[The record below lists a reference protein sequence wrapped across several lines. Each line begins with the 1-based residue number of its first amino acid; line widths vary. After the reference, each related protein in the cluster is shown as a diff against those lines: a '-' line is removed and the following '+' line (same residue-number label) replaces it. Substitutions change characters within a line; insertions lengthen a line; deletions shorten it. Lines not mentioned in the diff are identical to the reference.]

1 MRYNITGDIPAR
13 RTQVAVRW
21 TTLMIANA
29 TNSSRP
35 MRTVTL
41 KLALLIAFCGLPAW
55 SFQQSQAPQQ
65 QKPQPPQAPPLEPG
79 ESSSSNPAQTG
90 DPSEPDPAAA
100 APPNKEAAIS
110 GSKASTAAKPG
121 VLPPEDNPAWDPFHA
136 AQDIDVGT
144 FYMHKGDM
152 DAAIGRFQDA
162 IRLRPNFAKP
172 RILIAE
178 IYEKKGDKSEALHYY
193 KEYLQVFPDA
203 PDAKKVQKKIE
214 QLSKK

>member
-1 MRYNITGDIPAR
+1 
-13 RTQVAVRW
+13 
-21 TTLMIANA
+21 L
-29 TNSSRP
+29 
-35 MRTVTL
+35 TL
-41 KLALLIAFCGLPAW
+41 KLALLIAICGLPAW
-55 SFQQSQAPQQ
+55 SFQQSQDPQQ
-65 QKPQPPQAPPLEPG
+65 QKPQPSPDQPKPQQPSPLGPG
-79 ESSSSNPAQTG
+79 ESSSSKPAQTG
-90 DPSEPDPAAA
+90 DPSEPGPVTSPESKKDAATPGA
-100 APPNKEAAIS
+100 KT
-110 GSKASTAAKPG
+110 STAAKPG

-172 RILIAE
+172 RLLIAE

-203 PDAKKVQKKIE
+203 PDAKKVQRKIA
-214 QLSKK
+214 QLSKN

>member
-1 MRYNITGDIPAR
+1 MLRLT
-13 RTQVAVRW
+13 
-21 TTLMIANA
+21 M
-29 TNSSRP
+29 
-35 MRTVTL
+35 
-41 KLALLIAFCGLPAW
+41 KLALLIAVCGPPAW
-55 SFQQSQAPQQ
+55 SLQQSQDPQQ
-65 QKPQPPQAPPLEPG
+65 QKPQTPADQPKSQAPPQSPPLGPG
-79 ESSSSNPAQTG
+79 ESSSSKPAQTG
-90 DPSEPDPAAA
+90 DPSQPDPTTSPEPKKDAAT
-100 APPNKEAAIS
+100 P

-203 PDAKKVQKKIE
+203 PDAKKVQKKIAE
-214 QLSKK
+214 LSKN

>member
-1 MRYNITGDIPAR
+1 MLN
-13 RTQVAVRW
+13 
-21 TTLMIANA
+21 
-29 TNSSRP
+29 
-35 MRTVTL
+35 
-41 KLALLIAFCGLPAW
+41 LALMFAVCGLPAW
-55 SFQQSQAPQQ
+55 SLQQGQDPQRQ
-65 QKPQPPQAPPLEPG
+65 QKPQPQPQADQPKPQQPAQAPPLGPG
-79 ESSSSNPAQTG
+79 ESSSAKPEQTG
-90 DPSEPDPAAA
+90 DPSASEPQKGAASETLKPAL
-100 APPNKEAAIS
+100 PN
-110 GSKASTAAKPG
+110 AAKPG

-172 RILIAE
+172 RILLAE
-178 IYEKKGDKSEALHYY
+178 VYEKKGDKVEALHYY

-214 QLSKK
+214 KLSKQ

>member
-1 MRYNITGDIPAR
+1 M
-13 RTQVAVRW
+13 
-21 TTLMIANA
+21 
-29 TNSSRP
+29 
-35 MRTVTL
+35 L
-41 KLALLIAFCGLPAW
+41 KLALLIVVCGSPAW
-55 SFQQSQAPQQ
+55 SLQQGQDPQQQ
-65 QKPQPPQAPPLEPG
+65 QKPPPADQSGSSHPPTAPPLGPG
-79 ESSSSNPAQTG
+79 ESSSAKPEQTG
-90 DPSEPDPAAA
+90 DPTAPQPEPTPEPATTPTPGAKRT
-100 APPNKEAAIS
+100 PSNV
-110 GSKASTAAKPG
+110 AKPG

-172 RILIAE
+172 RLLIAE

-203 PDAKKVQKKIE
+203 PDAAKVKKKIE
-214 QLSKK
+214 KLSKE

>member
-1 MRYNITGDIPAR
+1 M
-13 RTQVAVRW
+13 
-21 TTLMIANA
+21 
-29 TNSSRP
+29 
-35 MRTVTL
+35 L
-41 KLALLIAFCGLPAW
+41 KLALLIAVCGLPAW
-55 SFQQSQAPQQ
+55 PFQQSQDPQQ
-65 QKPQPPQAPPLEPG
+65 QKPQPPPDQPKSQAPPQTPPLRPG
-79 ESSSSNPAQTG
+79 ESSSSKPAQTG
-90 DPSEPDPAAA
+90 APSEPDPTTSPEPKKDAT
-100 APPNKEAAIS
+100 APA
-110 GSKASTAAKPG
+110 SKTSTATKPG

-136 AQDIDVGT
+136 AQDIEVGT

-203 PDAKKVQKKIE
+203 PDAKRVQKKIA
-214 QLSKK
+214 QLSKD

>member
-1 MRYNITGDIPAR
+1 
-13 RTQVAVRW
+13 
-21 TTLMIANA
+21 MIANA

-35 MRTVTL
+35 MLRGTL
-41 KLALLIAFCGLPAW
+41 KLVLLIAACGLPVW
-55 SFQQSQAPQQ
+55 SFQQSQDPPQQ
-65 QKPQPPQAPPLEPG
+65 TPQTPSGQPKSQAPPLGPG
-79 ESSSSNPAQTG
+79 ESTSSKPTQTG
-90 DPSEPDPAAA
+90 DPSAPDPTAVPEPKRDAATPA
-100 APPNKEAAIS
+100 
-110 GSKASTAAKPG
+110 SKNSTAAKPG

-178 IYEKKGDKSEALHYY
+178 IYEKKGEKSEALHYY

-203 PDAKKVQKKIE
+203 PDAKKVQKKIAD
-214 QLSKK
+214 LSKK

>member
-1 MRYNITGDIPAR
+1 MLR
-13 RTQVAVRW
+13 
-21 TTLMIANA
+21 L
-29 TNSSRP
+29 
-35 MRTVTL
+35 TL
-41 KLALLIAFCGLPAW
+41 KLALLIALCGLPAW
-55 SFQQSQAPQQ
+55 SLQQSQDPQQ
-65 QKPQPPQAPPLEPG
+65 QKPQPPADQQPKSQAPPQPPPLGPG
-79 ESSSSNPAQTG
+79 ESSSSKPTQTG
-90 DPSEPDPAAA
+90 DPSEPDPTTSPEPKKDVATT
-100 APPNKEAAIS
+100 K
-110 GSKASTAAKPG
+110 SKDSTAAKPG

-193 KEYLQVFPDA
+193 KEYLQVFPGA
-203 PDAKKVQKKIE
+203 PDAKKVQKKIAE
-214 QLSKK
+214 LSKK

>member
-1 MRYNITGDIPAR
+1 MLPGMLRL
-13 RTQVAVRW
+13 AV
-21 TTLMIANA
+21 
-29 TNSSRP
+29 
-35 MRTVTL
+35 
-41 KLALLIAFCGLPAW
+41 LIAVSGLPAW
-55 SFQQSQAPQQ
+55 PFQQGQE
-65 QKPQPPQAPPLEPG
+65 PQPPKPEPQADHANPPQPGQAPPVGPG
-79 ESSSSNPAQTG
+79 ESSSAKPEQTG
-90 DPSEPDPAAA
+90 DPS
-100 APPNKEAAIS
+100 APLPEKP
-110 GSKASTAAKPG
+110 ASTPPKTAKGAPSNTAKAG

-172 RILIAE
+172 RLLIAE

-203 PDAKKVQKKIE
+203 PDFKKVQKKIE
-214 QLSKK
+214 KLSKE

>member
-1 MRYNITGDIPAR
+1 MLRL
-13 RTQVAVRW
+13 
-21 TTLMIANA
+21 TLN
-29 TNSSRP
+29 
-35 MRTVTL
+35 
-41 KLALLIAFCGLPAW
+41 LALLIAICGLPAW
-55 SFQQSQAPQQ
+55 SFQQSQDQQQ
-65 QKPQPPQAPPLEPG
+65 QKPQPAPDQPKSQAPQTPPVGPG
-79 ESSSSNPAQTG
+79 ESSSSKPAQTG
-90 DPSEPDPAAA
+90 DPSEPDPTTS
-100 APPNKEAAIS
+100 PDPKKEAATTK
-110 GSKASTAAKPG
+110 SKDSTSAKPG

-172 RILIAE
+172 RLLIAE

-203 PDAKKVQKKIE
+203 PDAKKVQKKIA
-214 QLSKK
+214 QLSKN

>member
-1 MRYNITGDIPAR
+1 MLRS
-13 RTQVAVRW
+13 
-21 TTLMIANA
+21 TLE
-29 TNSSRP
+29 
-35 MRTVTL
+35 
-41 KLALLIAFCGLPAW
+41 LALLIALCGLPAW
-55 SFQQSQAPQQ
+55 SLQQSQDPQQ
-65 QKPQPPQAPPLEPG
+65 QKPQSPPDQPKPQPPPLGPG
-79 ESSSSNPAQTG
+79 ESSSSKPAQTG
-90 DPSEPDPAAA
+90 DPSEPDPTTVPEPKKDPAT
-100 APPNKEAAIS
+100 PV
-110 GSKASTAAKPG
+110 SKTSTAAKPG

-203 PDAKKVQKKIE
+203 PDAKRVQKKIA
-214 QLSKK
+214 QLSKD

>member
-1 MRYNITGDIPAR
+1 MPRST
-13 RTQVAVRW
+13 
-21 TTLMIANA
+21 
-29 TNSSRP
+29 S
-35 MRTVTL
+35 
-41 KLALLIAFCGLPAW
+41 KLVLLIALCGLPAW
-55 SFQQSQAPQQ
+55 SFQQSQDPQQ
-65 QKPQPPQAPPLEPG
+65 QKPQPPADQPKSQQPPQAPPLGPG
-79 ESSSSNPAQTG
+79 ESSSSKPTQTG
-90 DPSEPDPAAA
+90 DPSESEPNKASSPSTPAAK
-100 APPNKEAAIS
+100 PSN
-110 GSKASTAAKPG
+110 AAKPG

-136 AQDIDVGT
+136 AQDIEVGT

-152 DAAIGRFQDA
+152 DAAIERFQDA

-203 PDAKKVQKKIE
+203 PDSKKVQKKIA

>member
-1 MRYNITGDIPAR
+1 M
-13 RTQVAVRW
+13 
-21 TTLMIANA
+21 
-29 TNSSRP
+29 
-35 MRTVTL
+35 L

-55 SFQQSQAPQQ
+55 SFQQSQTPKQ
-65 QKPQPPQAPPLEPG
+65 QKPQPPEAPPLEPG
-79 ESSSSNPAQTG
+79 ESSSKNPAQTG
-90 DPSEPDPAAA
+90 DPSEPDPTAASQ
-100 APPNKEAAIS
+100 PKKEAAIPD
-110 GSKASTAAKPG
+110 SKTSSAAKPG

>member
-1 MRYNITGDIPAR
+1 MLR
-13 RTQVAVRW
+13 
-21 TTLMIANA
+21 L
-29 TNSSRP
+29 
-35 MRTVTL
+35 TL
-41 KLALLIAFCGLPAW
+41 KLALLFAVCGLPAW
-55 SFQQSQAPQQ
+55 SLQQSQDPQQ
-65 QKPQPPQAPPLEPG
+65 QKPQSPPDQPKPQPPPLGPG
-79 ESSSSNPAQTG
+79 ESSSSKPAQTG
-90 DPSEPDPAAA
+90 DPSEPDPTTVPEPKKDPAT
-100 APPNKEAAIS
+100 PV
-110 GSKASTAAKPG
+110 SKTSTAAKPG

-203 PDAKKVQKKIE
+203 PDAKRVQKKIA
-214 QLSKK
+214 QLSKD

>member
-1 MRYNITGDIPAR
+1 MLRL
-13 RTQVAVRW
+13 
-21 TTLMIANA
+21 TL
-29 TNSSRP
+29 R
-35 MRTVTL
+35 
-41 KLALLIAFCGLPAW
+41 LALLIALCGVPAW
-55 SFQQSQAPQQ
+55 SFQQSQDPQQ
-65 QKPQPPQAPPLEPG
+65 QKPPLPADQQPKSQAPPQPPPLGPG
-79 ESSSSNPAQTG
+79 ESSSSKPTQTG
-90 DPSEPDPAAA
+90 DPSEPDPTTSPEPKKDVATT
-100 APPNKEAAIS
+100 K
-110 GSKASTAAKPG
+110 SKDSTAAKPG

-193 KEYLQVFPDA
+193 KEYLQVFPGA
-203 PDAKKVQKKIE
+203 PDAKKVQKKIAE
-214 QLSKK
+214 LSKK

>member
-1 MRYNITGDIPAR
+1 
-13 RTQVAVRW
+13 
-21 TTLMIANA
+21 MIANA

-35 MRTVTL
+35 MLRL
-41 KLALLIAFCGLPAW
+41 ILRLALLIAVCGFSAW
-55 SFQQSQAPQQ
+55 SFQQSQDPQQ
-65 QKPQPPQAPPLEPG
+65 QKPQPPPDQPKPQQSSPPLGPG
-79 ESSSSNPAQTG
+79 ESSSSKPAQTG
-90 DPSEPDPAAA
+90 DPSELDPKKD
-100 APPNKEAAIS
+100 PPSATPGTTPSN
-110 GSKASTAAKPG
+110 AAKPG

-172 RILIAE
+172 RLLIAE

-203 PDAKKVQKKIE
+203 PDAKKVQKKIA